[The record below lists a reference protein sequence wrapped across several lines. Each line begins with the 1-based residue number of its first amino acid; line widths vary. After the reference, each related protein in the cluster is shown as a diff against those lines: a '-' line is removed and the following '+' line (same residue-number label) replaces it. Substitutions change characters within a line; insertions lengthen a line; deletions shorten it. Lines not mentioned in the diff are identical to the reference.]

1 MLPYTINWMKTFND
15 DNDFR
20 MKTMKKVILL
30 PKKYWLKKYNDGIN
44 FKIKM
49 LEKASVLGGRGGRE
63 TNEKNRMKVKM
74 KLVNM
79 CHVRM
84 HGLMHD
90 GRLRACPSCL
100 LGLLYIHR

>member
-20 MKTMKKVILL
+20 MKTMKNIILL

-49 LEKASVLGGRGGRE
+49 LEKANMLGGRGG
-63 TNEKNRMKVKM
+63 
-74 KLVNM
+74 
-79 CHVRM
+79 
-84 HGLMHD
+84 
-90 GRLRACPSCL
+90 GRQMRKT
-100 LGLLYIHR
+100 R